1 MNNFTDESPEW
12 INAREHMVLH
22 QLRGRDIVQKSVL
35 DAMRAVPRHLFVS
48 AEYRQSAYADGPLPI
63 GCNQTISQP
72 YIVAL
77 MTQELQLSGS
87 EKVLEIGTG
96 SGYQAAVLACLSRQ
110 VHTIERHPA
119 LAENAAALLSNL
131 GYNNVHVH
139 IGDGSLGLLEE
150 APFEAIIVTAAAPVL
165 PQNLLDQLS
174 PGGRLIL
181 PVGGRGTQV
190 LELWQRQGDDFIN
203 ETILSVAFVPL
214 VGRFGWKE

>member
-12 INAREHMVLH
+12 IDAREHMVLH

-35 DAMRAVPRHLFVS
+35 EAMRAVPRHLFVS
-48 AEYRQSAYADGPLPI
+48 AEYRHSAYADGPLPI

-119 LAENAAALLSNL
+119 LAENAAALLSHL

-139 IGDGSLGLLEE
+139 VGDGSLGLLEE

-181 PVGGRGTQV
+181 PVGGRGAQV